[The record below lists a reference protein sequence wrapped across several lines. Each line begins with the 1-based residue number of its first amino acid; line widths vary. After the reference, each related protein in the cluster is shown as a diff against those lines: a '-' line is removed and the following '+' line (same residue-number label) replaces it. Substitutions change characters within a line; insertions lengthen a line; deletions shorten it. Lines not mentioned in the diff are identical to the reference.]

1 MTGFDSADEGVRQAK
16 AEASRLCLRIT
27 ASVDMFEQLEFG
39 ENRWDL
45 IVLTCEPVKQIA
57 SKVEKALPRAA
68 GGTVCWEVVTFRC
81 GADGW
86 KFTREKSAEA
96 AEDHPRSRRGASV
109 AVR

>member
-1 MTGFDSADEGVRQAK
+1 QAK